1 MKLNFIPFTISTAM
15 SLIIA
20 YAFYGCGIKDLKFQY
35 FISGIAFGLAVI
47 TLGCTFGVHFN
58 SSRITTNIRTVSFIF
73 FIIGILGLLLL
84 STYFNNIPTLII
96 SSSILSLVFM
106 LVVYSIN
113 KSGQ

>member
-20 YAFYGCGIKDLKFQY
+20 YAFYVFGIKDLKFQY
-35 FISGIAFGLAVI
+35 FISGIAFGLSFI

-58 SSRITTNIRTVSFIF
+58 SSRITTNIRTISAVF
-73 FIIGILGLLLL
+73 FVIG
-84 STYFNNIPTLII
+84 
-96 SSSILSLVFM
+96 ILSLVVFK
-106 LVVYSIN
+106 LFFQNVPSLIIFSGILSLIFLLIIYSVN